1 MGSVSWSY
9 SGSVSTYG
17 AYDASIRVNYSESY
31 NASTNKTTVSLTS
44 VEYYCSLSF
53 GGSPVGGSVYF
64 GSTTVKSFVG
74 GYTNQASGGSWNTI
88 TNSSGSSVSVTHS
101 ASGAATLSIDISD
114 MGASWNGK
122 SFYVYGAS
130 AKTVNLTSRTVT
142 LTVNPNGGTW
152 RGSTS
157 SQTFSQAPTST
168 KTIANPTRDGYIFT
182 GWTKSGGGAINNT
195 TYTFGSSN
203 GTLTAGW
210 ADAGSA
216 VTLIAGQN
224 IDSVSGAGTY
234 TSGETVTCTAT
245 LGSDPN
251 YSYLFNG
258 WYSESTVVSRD
269 NPYVFT
275 MGNSDISLTAK
286 ATRDK
291 ISRPAISMI
300 TTLDGNT
307 YEVKDAEARD
317 AIEGLGSGIAIQSSE
332 PTGKELA
339 WIDTDEPGANVTIPQ
354 IDDNNVSSDDTWSSQ
369 KISDELSNLPS
380 PQTPLAVAN
389 GGTGAS
395 TAAQAR
401 ENLGIH
407 VKNYTA
413 SVSLTANQKTFQS
426 FNASDLVSAGATIIG
441 FALLTAPNTDW
452 VISSVRY
459 FPGVSQLRVY
469 MNNTYNGAISG
480 DISLNVSYIVQR

>member
-44 VEYYCSLSF
+44 VEYYCNKSF
-53 GGSPVGGSVYF
+53 GSSPVYGTVYF
-64 GSTTVKSFVG
+64 GSSSVKTLSG
-74 GYTNQASGGSWNTI
+74 GYTNTASGGSWNTI
-88 TNSSGSSVSVTHS
+88 TNSSGSSVSVTHNT
-101 ASGAATLSIDISD
+101 SGAASLSIDISD

-130 AKTVNLTSRTVT
+130 AKTVSLTSHTVT

-339 WIDTDEPGANVTIPQ
+339 WIDTDEPGTTHEILEMSDFDSGAGHCKMPDGTLIQWGVTEFKSGSTSSYISPIVTSNITLTMPIPFA
-354 IDDNNVSSDDTWSSQ
+354 DTNYIVFGSGRYSTGLATSIGFYSATTTSAYVHWWDAAARTFS
-369 KISDELSNLPS
+369 ET
-380 PQTPLAVAN
+380 TPLIVRWCA
-389 GGTGAS
+389 
-395 TAAQAR
+395 
-401 ENLGIH
+401 
-407 VKNYTA
+407 
-413 SVSLTANQKTFQS
+413 
-426 FNASDLVSAGATIIG
+426 IG
-441 FALLTAPNTDW
+441 RW
-452 VISSVRY
+452 K
-459 FPGVSQLRVY
+459 
-469 MNNTYNGAISG
+469 
-480 DISLNVSYIVQR
+480 